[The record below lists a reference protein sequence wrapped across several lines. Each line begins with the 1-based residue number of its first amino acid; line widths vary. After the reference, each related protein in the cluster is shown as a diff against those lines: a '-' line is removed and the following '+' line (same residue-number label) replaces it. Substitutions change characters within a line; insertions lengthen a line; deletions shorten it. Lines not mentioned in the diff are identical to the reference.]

1 VDQERLLKRVWLVNG
16 LLLAVLFGALAIWL
30 VVELGSSWF
39 HRRSAVITATGGAPA
54 ERASRAVRYD
64 PPQSIWKSTT
74 RIVLIGY
81 GKAFERPAPKG
92 FASSESYGERYALY
106 VNAIFLEPGGG
117 PGHLLLDRPALIR
130 SVNFPRSKDDSLQ
143 AWITYEIAFEDTDGD
158 GGLDEDD
165 AASLYVSDLHGGSFR
180 RVLPEGWSILTHE
193 PLDGRRMVV
202 LALRSA
208 ERGDRRSLNEAPER
222 AFVYD
227 VQSGRAEPYTA
238 LDSLTARAAR
248 IVGH

>member
-1 VDQERLLKRVWLVNG
+1 MDQERLLKRVWLING
-16 LLLAVLFGALAIWL
+16 LLLVVLFCVLGIWL

-39 HRRSAVITATGGAPA
+39 HRRSAVITATDGAPA
-54 ERASRAVRYD
+54 GRTSRAVRYD
-64 PPQSIWKSTT
+64 PPQSIWKSTAS
-74 RIVLIGY
+74 IVLIRY
-81 GKAFERPAPKG
+81 GEAFERPGAE
-92 FASSESYGERYALY
+92 FASSKSYGERYTPY

-117 PGHLLLDRPALIR
+117 PGRLLLDRPALIR
-130 SVNFPRSKDDSLQ
+130 SVSFPRSKDDSLQ

-180 RVLPEGWSILTHE
+180 RVLPEGWSVLTHE
-193 PLDGRRMVV
+193 PLDGRRMVI

-208 ERGDRRSLNEAPER
+208 KPGERRSLDEAPER
-222 AFVYD
+222 AFFYD
-227 VQSGRAEPYTA
+227 VQTARAEPYAA
-238 LDSLTARAAR
+238 LDSLAARAAR

>member
-1 VDQERLLKRVWLVNG
+1 MDQERLLKRVWLVNG
-16 LLLAVLFGALAIWL
+16 LLLAVLFVALAIWL

-39 HRRSAVITATGGAPA
+39 HRHSAVITATHGAPA
-54 ERASRAVRYD
+54 KRTSRAVRYD

-81 GKAFERPAPKG
+81 GEAFERPAHE
-92 FASSESYGERYALY
+92 FASSNSYGERYALY

-158 GGLDEDD
+158 GGLDEND

-180 RVLPEGWSILTHE
+180 RVLPEGWSILAHE
-193 PLDGRRMVV
+193 PLDGRRIVV

-208 ERGDRRSLNEAPER
+208 ELGDRRSLEETPER
-222 AFVYD
+222 AFFYD
-227 VQSGRAEPYTA
+227 VQTGRAEPYAA

-248 IVGH
+248 IVGR

>member
-1 VDQERLLKRVWLVNG
+1 MAGHRSVAGRVVRRPCD
-16 LLLAVLFGALAIWL
+16 LAGRGA
-30 VVELGSSWF
+30 ELGLVSPPLGGD
-39 HRRSAVITATGGAPA
+39 HGHGRRAGGTGLPCGPVRSAPIDLESA
-54 ERASRAVRYD
+54 
-64 PPQSIWKSTT
+64 T
-74 RIVLIGY
+74 RIVLITY
-81 GKAFERPAPKG
+81 GEAFERLAPKL
-92 FASSESYGERYALY
+92 ASSEYSGERYTLY

-158 GGLDEDD
+158 GGLDEND

-180 RVLPEGWSILTHE
+180 RVLPEGWSILAHE
-193 PLDGRRMVV
+193 PLDGRRIVV

-222 AFVYD
+222 AFFYD
-227 VQSGRAEPYTA
+227 VQTGRAEPYTA

>member
-16 LLLAVLFGALAIWL
+16 LLLAVLFVALAVWL

-39 HRRSAVITATGGAPA
+39 HRHSAVIPATHGAPV
-54 ERASRAVRYD
+54 ERTSRAVRYD

-74 RIVLIGY
+74 RIVLVRY
-81 GKAFERPAPKG
+81 GEAFERPAHE
-92 FASSESYGERYALY
+92 FASSNSYGERYALY

-158 GGLDEDD
+158 RGLDEDD

-180 RVLPEGWSILTHE
+180 RVLPEGWSVLAHE
-193 PLDGRRMVV
+193 PLDGHRIVV

-208 ERGDRRSLNEAPER
+208 EPGDRRSLDETPER
-222 AFVYD
+222 AFFYD
-227 VQSGRAEPYTA
+227 VQTGPAEPYTA
-238 LDSLTARAAR
+238 LDSLAARAAR
-248 IVGH
+248 IVGR

>member
-1 VDQERLLKRVWLVNG
+1 MIRRPPRST
-16 LLLAVLFGALAIWL
+16 LFPYTTL
-30 VVELGSSWF
+30 F
-39 HRRSAVITATGGAPA
+39 RS
-54 ERASRAVRYD
+54 
-64 PPQSIWKSTT
+64 
-74 RIVLIGY
+74 
-81 GKAFERPAPKG
+81 
-92 FASSESYGERYALY
+92 LY

-158 GGLDEDD
+158 GGLDEND

-180 RVLPEGWSILTHE
+180 RVLPEGWSILAHE
-193 PLDGRRMVV
+193 PLDGRRIVV

-208 ERGDRRSLNEAPER
+208 ERGDRRSLEEPPER
-222 AFVYD
+222 AFFYD
-227 VQSGRAEPYTA
+227 VQTGRAEPYAA

-248 IVGH
+248 IVGR

>member
-1 VDQERLLKRVWLVNG
+1 MDQERLLKRVWLING
-16 LLLAVLFGALAIWL
+16 LLLVALFCVLAIWL

-39 HRRSAVITATGGAPA
+39 HRHSAVITATHGALA
-54 ERASRAVRYD
+54 ERTSRAVRYD

-81 GKAFERPAPKG
+81 GKAFERPALK
-92 FASSESYGERYALY
+92 FASSDSYGERYALY

-117 PGHLLLDRPALIR
+117 SGRLLLDRPALIR

-158 GGLDEDD
+158 GGLDEND

-180 RVLPEGWSILTHE
+180 RVLPEGWSILAHE
-193 PLDGRRMVV
+193 PLDGRHIVV

-208 ERGDRRSLNEAPER
+208 EREDRRSLNEAAER
-222 AFVYD
+222 AFFYD
-227 VQSGRAEPYTA
+227 VQTGRAEPYAA

-248 IVGH
+248 IVGR

>member
-16 LLLAVLFGALAIWL
+16 LLLVVLFGVLGIWL

-39 HRRSAVITATGGAPA
+39 RHHSAVITAPHGAPA

-74 RIVLIGY
+74 RIVLIRY
-81 GKAFERPAPKG
+81 GEAFERPAAK
-92 FASSESYGERYALY
+92 FASSDSYGERYSLH
-106 VNAIFLEPGGG
+106 VNAIFLEPGG

-143 AWITYEIAFEDTDGD
+143 AWITYEVAFEDTDGD

-180 RVLPEGWSILTHE
+180 RVLPEGWNILTHE
-193 PLDGRRMVV
+193 PLDGRRIVV

-208 ERGDRRSLNEAPER
+208 ELGDRRSLDEAPER
-222 AFVYD
+222 AFFYD
-227 VQSGRAEPYTA
+227 VQTGRAEPYAA

-248 IVGH
+248 IVGR